1 MKKVYLGKLD
11 EEWVEL
17 ILSAKQLGL
26 SIQEIKEF
34 LGRNVHEE
42 KLDTKYIV

>member
-1 MKKVYLGKLD
+1 MKKVNLGILD

-17 ILSAKQLGL
+17 ILSAKRMGL

-34 LGRNVHEE
+34 LGRNILE
-42 KLDTKYIV
+42 TKIDINTSV

>member
-17 ILSAKQLGL
+17 ILSAKQMGL

-34 LGRNVHEE
+34 LDRNVHEE
-42 KLDTKYIV
+42 KIDTKYIV

>member
-1 MKKVYLGKLD
+1 MKKVNLGILD

-26 SIQEIKEF
+26 SIQEIKGF